1 MINYSELMTKARRKG
16 RHNLIDY
23 LRYRLQN
30 RYALFIEM
38 KHIYREDRLVI
49 LRDVETN
56 VKKKVC
62 FSDFVKLNPA
72 TYQPILPHHFQ
83 LLNLN
88 LPHLSHLDIFS

>member
-16 RHNLIDY
+16 RYNLIDY

-30 RYALFIEM
+30 RYASFIEM

-62 FSDFVKLNPA
+62 FSDFVKLNGKR
-72 TYQPILPHHFQ
+72 IVI
-83 LLNLN
+83 N
-88 LPHLSHLDIFS
+88 